1 MVQQNAG
8 EVNFDHPGKRFKT
21 RGNRRFSCVK
31 KAAFWQTI
39 VARRIEDRTAD
50 YMENI
55 GYYNGIF
62 APLEQLMIPALDR
75 GVYFGDGVYEAL
87 RVERHR
93 FFALEE
99 HLSRFRASLD
109 FLRIDF
115 SMTNETLRDILQE
128 VADRVES
135 DSQQL
140 YFQVTRGTA
149 IRTHSFPEKAEANLL
164 VFTRGVPLADLAEY
178 RRVVVL
184 EDTRWGHCNIKSLN
198 LIPSVLASQTA
209 KERGCAEAVF
219 HKDGLVSECSSSNL
233 LLLKDGVLRTAP
245 ADEHILPGVTR
256 AHFLML
262 ARELNIHVD
271 ETAFTL
277 AEMEA
282 ADELMITSTSA
293 HGLPVGFV
301 DDRPV
306 CRRDEALLR
315 RLQKAYRDYF
325 WDTLGISSSI

>member
-1 MVQQNAG
+1 
-8 EVNFDHPGKRFKT
+8 
-21 RGNRRFSCVK
+21 
-31 KAAFWQTI
+31 
-39 VARRIEDRTAD
+39 
-50 YMENI
+50 MENI
-55 GYYNGIF
+55 GYYNGQF
-62 APLEQLMIPALDR
+62 APLEQLTIPALDR

-99 HLSRFRASLD
+99 HLSRLRASLE

-115 SMTNETLRDILQE
+115 TMTDTELTEILQQ

-135 DSQQL
+135 DSQQI

-149 IRTHSFPEKAEANLL
+149 IRTHSFPEGASANLL
-164 VFTRGVPLADLAEY
+164 VFTRGVPLADLTEY
-178 RRVVVL
+178 RRVTLL
-184 EDTRWGHCNIKSLN
+184 EDKRWGHCNIKSLN
-198 LIPSVLASQTA
+198 LIPSVMASQTA

-245 ADEHILPGVTR
+245 ADEQILPGVTR

-262 ARELNIHVD
+262 ARELNIPVD

-277 AEMEA
+277 AEMEQ

-306 CRRDEALLR
+306 CGRDEALLR
-315 RLQKAYRDYF
+315 RLQRAYREYF
-325 WDTLGISSSI
+325 WDMLGIFERI